1 MTLFENLMTF
11 TEADSNGRP
20 LTKEEIGKLRKEIV
34 LNSLYTKDYE
44 NSFGIDPHKVQDFF
58 DSFVE
63 YICQDVIEGF
73 EDDEK
78 TSVLDAEFKKYD
90 NAEEIYDY
98 YAYVFDTPPF
108 TISDNAESL
117 EEARQLSPSEF
128 KRFKAVLNKH
138 NPLKNIFVLHTGSP
152 ARNSDDYTLRLPI
165 YGAFKEYESKND
177 YRGTAA
183 ANDGIGCQ
191 LFYININLLDS
202 SIEID
207 DKWVDTYYLS
217 QYINRVK
224 NNSQD
229 SAMKDIDAD
238 VILNNIK
245 TAVEQA
251 KPELEKLVANKSF
264 TYNLTGKAKKG
275 KADDYDLNLGESLL
289 KEAYSKDIPNEILD
303 MIKNSS
309 RVRDAFIKIGLDPS
323 KMIIDKVDKL
333 HKHNPNYIPIEIY
346 EYDLKDG
353 YSSSAHSSH
362 GGTGISIGNI
372 DINRNTGHY
381 FTPGI
386 YISKTGVIGM
396 YEIDITKNIENDAII
411 GDKIELRAINKNDS
425 KNQYLDRNKPDD
437 VLTDKSGY
445 YTSGNFKSEYGKK
458 WLKQRRDVMQKSVT
472 STNESLLKEDFDP
485 SMPNWLMRAIKL
497 LNINRSYGRHKDFIF
512 DISLDTAK
520 WTVDKLPDKG
530 TFATVTKNKIFALL
544 LNAYGADSD
553 KKKYIVYSP
562 GLNLGYD
569 ETIMINNRERRIN
582 AMSLKALAPYVVE
595 YAYIPDAD
603 LEYSK
608 VKDKRKDRANAKSGS
623 VDRVNRAEYDRLY
636 WDGDKFDKSGYIVDP
651 DKYTTK
657 LAAIKSDNYVQ
668 RAQDLY
674 TVLTDLYDKVIN
686 QPRNNVPKPDTSK
699 YVSPF
704 GEHPERFSKIYKY
717 YTTAVGNYQE
727 AMKAI
732 QAIKDE
738 KAVST
743 WSTKPAFKDFDNNIA
758 DAEKAIASAY
768 NLLK

>member
-11 TEADSNGRP
+11 TEADSTGRL

-34 LNSLYTKDYE
+34 LNSLYTNDYK

-63 YICQDVIEGF
+63 YIWQDIIEGF

-78 TSVLDAEFKKYD
+78 NSVLDAEFKKHD
-90 NAEEIYDY
+90 NTEEIYDY
-98 YAYVFDTPPF
+98 YIYMFDTPPF
-108 TISDNAESL
+108 TISDNTESL

-138 NPLKNIFVLHTGSP
+138 NPLKNIFILHTGSP

-165 YGAFKEYESKND
+165 YGTFKEYESKSD

-183 ANDGIGCQ
+183 ANDGIGYQ

-224 NNSQD
+224 NNSQN
-229 SAMKDIDAD
+229 SAMKDIDAE
-238 VILNNIK
+238 VVLNNIK
-245 TAVEQA
+245 TAIEQA

-289 KEAYSKDIPNEILD
+289 KEAYSKDIPDEILN

-309 RVRDAFIKIGLDPS
+309 KVKNAFIEIGFDPS
-323 KMIIDKVDKL
+323 KMIIDKVNEF
-333 HKHNPNYIPIEIY
+333 HKNNPNYLPVEIY
-346 EYDLKDG
+346 EYNLDDK
-353 YSSSAHSSH
+353 YSSHSRY
-362 GGTGISIGNI
+362 GGIGIKIGGYRDIYDSIPGAY
-372 DINRNTGHY
+372 INKTK
-381 FTPGI
+381 TIGI
-386 YISKTGVIGM
+386 
-396 YEIDITKNIENDAII
+396 YEIDITKNIENNAII
-411 GDKIELRAINKNDS
+411 GDKIELRKLNNNDP
-425 KNQYLDRNKPDD
+425 KNQYLDRTKRNDG
-437 VLTDKSGY
+437 LTDKSGY
-445 YTSGNFKSEYGKK
+445 FTVGNFKSKYGKK
-458 WLKQRRDVMQKSVT
+458 ELIRRRDIMQKGVA

-497 LNINRSYGRHKDFIF
+497 LNVNRSYGGHKDFIF

-608 VKDKRKDRANAKSGS
+608 IKDKRKDRANAKSGS
-623 VDRVNRAEYDRLY
+623 VDRINVDDRFDY
-636 WDGDKFDKSGYIVDP
+636 RYNTKFDKSGYIVDP

-674 TVLTDLYDKVIN
+674 TVLTDLYDKVIS
-686 QPRNNVPKPDTSK
+686 QPKNNVPKPDTSK
-699 YVSPF
+699 YISPY

-717 YTTAVGNYQE
+717 YTTAVGNYQA

-743 WSTKPAFKDFDNNIA
+743 WSTKPAFKDFDRNIA

-768 NLLK
+768 TLLK

>member
-63 YICQDVIEGF
+63 YIWQDVIEGF

-78 TSVLDAEFKKYD
+78 TSVLDAEFKKHD
-90 NAEEIYDY
+90 NTEEIYDY
-98 YAYVFDTPPF
+98 YAYMFDTPPF
-108 TISDNAESL
+108 TISDKAESL

-128 KRFKAVLNKH
+128 KRFKAVLNKN

-152 ARNSDDYTLRLPI
+152 SRNSDDYTLRLPI
-165 YGAFKEYESKND
+165 YGAFKEYESKKD
-177 YRGTAA
+177 YKGTLA

-207 DKWVDTYYLS
+207 NWVDTYYLS
-217 QYINRVK
+217 RYINQVK

-229 SAMKDIDAD
+229 SAMKDIDAET
-238 VILNNIK
+238 VLNNIK

-264 TYNLTGKAKKG
+264 TYNLTGKAKKD
-275 KADDYDLNLGESLL
+275 KSDDYDLSLGESL
-289 KEAYSKDIPNEILD
+289 SK
-303 MIKNSS
+303 
-309 RVRDAFIKIGLDPS
+309 
-323 KMIIDKVDKL
+323 
-333 HKHNPNYIPIEIY
+333 
-346 EYDLKDG
+346 
-353 YSSSAHSSH
+353 
-362 GGTGISIGNI
+362 
-372 DINRNTGHY
+372 
-381 FTPGI
+381 
-386 YISKTGVIGM
+386 
-396 YEIDITKNIENDAII
+396 
-411 GDKIELRAINKNDS
+411 
-425 KNQYLDRNKPDD
+425 
-437 VLTDKSGY
+437 
-445 YTSGNFKSEYGKK
+445 
-458 WLKQRRDVMQKSVT
+458 
-472 STNESLLKEDFDP
+472 LKEDFDP

-497 LNINRSYGRHKDFIF
+497 LNVNRSYGGHKDFIF

-623 VDRVNRAEYDRLY
+623 VDRINVDDRFDYRYDT
-636 WDGDKFDKSGYIVDP
+636 KFDKSGYIVDP

-674 TVLTDLYDKVIN
+674 TVLIDLYDKVIS
-686 QPRNNVPKPDTSK
+686 QLKNNVPKPDTSK
-699 YVSPF
+699 YVSPY

-717 YTTAVGNYQE
+717 YTIAVGNYQE

-743 WSTKPAFKDFDNNIA
+743 WSTKPAFKDFDRNIA

-768 NLLK
+768 TLLK

>member
-20 LTKEEIGKLRKEIV
+20 LTKEEISKLRKEIV

-63 YICQDVIEGF
+63 YIWQDVIEGF

-78 TSVLDAEFKKYD
+78 TSVLDAEFKKHD
-90 NAEEIYDY
+90 NTEEIYDY
-98 YAYVFDTPPF
+98 YAYMFDTPPF
-108 TISDNAESL
+108 TISDNTENL

-152 ARNSDDYTLRLPI
+152 ARNNDDYTLRLPI
-165 YGAFKEYESKND
+165 YGAFKEYESKSD

-217 QYINRVK
+217 RYINQVK

-229 SAMKDIDAD
+229 SAMKDIDAET
-238 VILNNIK
+238 VLNNIK

-275 KADDYDLNLGESLL
+275 KANDYDLSLGESL
-289 KEAYSKDIPNEILD
+289 SK
-303 MIKNSS
+303 
-309 RVRDAFIKIGLDPS
+309 
-323 KMIIDKVDKL
+323 
-333 HKHNPNYIPIEIY
+333 
-346 EYDLKDG
+346 
-353 YSSSAHSSH
+353 
-362 GGTGISIGNI
+362 
-372 DINRNTGHY
+372 
-381 FTPGI
+381 
-386 YISKTGVIGM
+386 
-396 YEIDITKNIENDAII
+396 
-411 GDKIELRAINKNDS
+411 
-425 KNQYLDRNKPDD
+425 
-437 VLTDKSGY
+437 
-445 YTSGNFKSEYGKK
+445 
-458 WLKQRRDVMQKSVT
+458 
-472 STNESLLKEDFDP
+472 LKEDFDP

-497 LNINRSYGRHKDFIF
+497 LNTNRSYGGHKDFIF

-569 ETIMINNRERRIN
+569 ETIIINNRERRIN
-582 AMSLKALAPYVVE
+582 TMSLKALAPYVVE

-758 DAEKAIASAY
+758 DAEKAIANAY